1 MHPLTVVVL
10 LLLGCAGVVCPAAE
24 VAPNR
29 VSRSHIQPVGE
40 VAATERQSPAIGLV
54 TARAPAVL
62 REQLRLERGAGLV
75 VESVTAGSVA
85 ERAGLQRH
93 DVLVSIDG
101 QFLLLPEQL
110 QTFLEA
116 SDGDAPL
123 ACRLIRG
130 GSEQTISLRA
140 DAVAV
145 AKSEPA
151 RRAAGALKPAESVL
165 KLVPQKPAATEPKVA
180 VQKPL
185 TVVAVPLAG
194 GGVQQRD
201 ADYAI
206 KLTGGSE
213 MRLVVHDARGRI
225 VFNGAIDTPEQ
236 RSLVPPAVR
245 GRVAGLEQLLAQQ
258 QSARQ
263 PVASTASTASTPPT
277 SPTTPIAPLQPAPD
291 AKVRIGTLDISPV
304 EVR

>member
-165 KLVPQKPAATEPKVA
+165 KLVPRKSAEPEPKVA
-180 VQKPL
+180 VQKSS
-185 TVVAVPLAG
+185 TAVAVPLPG

-213 MRLVVHDARGRI
+213 TRLLVRDARGRI

-245 GRVAGLEQLLAQQ
+245 SRVAGLEQLLAQQ
-258 QSARQ
+258 QQSARP
-263 PVASTASTASTPPT
+263 PVAATAATMPTMPTPKTTPSQPT
-277 SPTTPIAPLQPAPD
+277 SD